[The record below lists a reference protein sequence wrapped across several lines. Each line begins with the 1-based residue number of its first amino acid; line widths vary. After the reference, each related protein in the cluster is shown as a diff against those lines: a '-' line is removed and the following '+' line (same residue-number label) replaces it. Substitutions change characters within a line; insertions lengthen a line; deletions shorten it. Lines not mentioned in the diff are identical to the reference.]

1 MDLSTKTLE
10 STVDISNINDI
21 IRKYT
26 NTPEGNCLYQHL
38 KPFVEFEPGNR
49 YDNKLLLRTN
59 LFNIAKEGKNI
70 LEVGLNGGH
79 SMAIFF
85 LANPDLKVLSF
96 DICEHKYVKDIAT
109 YFGNKYDFNF
119 IEGNSLIT
127 LKEYDDNTKYDIIH
141 IDGGHSQECVV
152 NDLINCRRFAH
163 TNTLMIFDDSNASHI
178 ESILNHYCKNKYI
191 KEIDYS
197 PKLQKC
203 HFHRIFNY
211 IL

>member
-1 MDLSTKTLE
+1 M
-10 STVDISNINDI
+10 
-21 IRKYT
+21 
-26 NTPEGNCLYQHL
+26 
-38 KPFVEFEPGNR
+38 
-49 YDNKLLLRTN
+49 LRTN
-59 LFNIAKEGKNI
+59 LFNIAKEAKNI

-85 LANPDLKVLSF
+85 LAKPDLKVLSF

-127 LKEYDDNTKYDIIH
+127 LKEYDDDTKYDIIH

-152 NDLINCRRFAH
+152 NDLINCKRFAH
-163 TNTLMIFDDSNASHI
+163 KNTLMIFDDSNALHI
-178 ESILNHYCKNKYI
+178 ESILNHYCKNKFI

-203 HFHRIFNY
+203 LFHRIFNY
-211 IL
+211 TL